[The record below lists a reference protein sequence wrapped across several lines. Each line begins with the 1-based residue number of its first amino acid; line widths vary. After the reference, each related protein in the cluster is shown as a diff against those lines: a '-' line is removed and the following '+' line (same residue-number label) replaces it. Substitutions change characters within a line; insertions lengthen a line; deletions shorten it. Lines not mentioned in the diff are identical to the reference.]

1 MLQHRH
7 NNSRALDG
15 PIRLADNVGRMM
27 SKVEDTYEMWF
38 RVWRDTWV
46 PKLMRAPKWFNGTVD
61 LETGDLVYFQRTASE
76 LGHNSDRWVVGKVSK
91 IERGKDGKVRRV
103 WIQYKNFNENTFQ
116 VTERSARSV
125 IKIFSLLDSSVQE
138 DLLEVQRY
146 MKDVLG
152 SQFVEY
158 ATQGGSWKYG
168 EDVKGFNV
176 FLVVIDRYGNFH
188 LTDTDT
194 DIDMLIITYTDTD
207 TDMKKRNSPIPI
219 LIRRKR
225 NSLIPMLIQI

>member
-1 MLQHRH
+1 MLQHRR

-15 PIRLADNVGRMM
+15 PIRLADNVGKMM

-91 IERGKDGKVRRV
+91 LERGKDGKVRRV
-103 WIQYKNFNENTFQ
+103 WIQYKNFNENNFQ

-125 IKIFSLLDSSVQE
+125 IKIFSLSDSSVQE
-138 DLLEVQRY
+138 DLLEVQRF
-146 MKDVLG
+146 MKEVLG

-158 ATQGGSWKYG
+158 ASQGGSWKDIVFVG
-168 EDVKGFNV
+168 AEGMGKKTCCQAHGRFEDVRDSMVADSRVDSYWNNSEEEFYGKIFDLDV
-176 FLVVIDRYGNFH
+176 FKS
-188 LTDTDT
+188 LTEAV
-194 DIDMLIITYTDTD
+194 
-207 TDMKKRNSPIPI
+207 MKIGI
-219 LIRRKR
+219 
-225 NSLIPMLIQI
+225 